1 MQLPARLQNRQLAEH
16 KQIAG
21 ALSAGLGSTQPPYIS
36 IMGGAFTLIDA
47 SGEQIPVETK
57 HLDCVIFDV
66 NMDVAV
72 QRVFWGLGPD
82 GQPKQ
87 FDDSGSPPSCFSDN
101 GIGASRNATKPESA
115 QCATCQYKA
124 FNWVSKRDPSK
135 RSSACRP
142 IKKIA
147 VVVPGY
153 DIPFLLRVPV
163 TSHENLLVYANK
175 FKGQKFDAPD
185 VVTRISF
192 VHGEVGQLNFDAV
205 GFTDDETDALV
216 QKLTAANAGD
226 MLVGRGDVAI
236 GALPSPQ
243 IASQPA
249 APQPALQAPA
259 QPPAQ
264 APVFAPEPAP
274 VKRGRKSKAEPAPAQ
289 GAPFAATNGEGDV
302 PPFLRRDQPAASQP
316 AFMQPQ
322 PAHGI
327 QQNVPSPTAE
337 MEKQLD
343 SIFGLKT

>member
-1 MQLPARLQNRQLAEH
+1 MQLPARLQNRQLAER

-21 ALSAGLGSTQPPYIS
+21 ALSAGLGSMSPPYIS
-36 IMGGAFTLIDA
+36 IMGGSFTLVDA
-47 SGEQIPVETK
+47 GGEQIPVETK

-66 NMDVAV
+66 NMEVAV

-87 FDDSGSPPSCFSDN
+87 FDDSGQPPSCFSDN

-192 VHGEVGQLNFDAV
+192 VHSEVGQLNFDAV

-236 GALPSPQ
+236 GALPAPQ
-243 IASQPA
+243 QIVSHPAS
-249 APQPALQAPA
+249 PQPALQAPV

-274 VKRGRKSKAEPAPAQ
+274 AKRGRKPKAEPAAAQ
-289 GAPFAATNGEGDV
+289 GAPFAQNGGDDGSV
-302 PPFLRRDQPAASQP
+302 PPFLRRDPAP
-316 AFMQPQ
+316 NG

-327 QQNVPSPTAE
+327 QQNVPGPTAE